1 MLAADI
7 LRETWL
13 FRNRV
18 FGAFETTG
26 DDRDGI
32 RHSFS
37 RNCYQ
42 LQSQDLER
50 RALGLGMLSA
60 VGLALLAGLGIGY
73 GVARNETPNAEPVV
87 VVEPESKFVINRVG
101 ELAGRLYR
109 LESEAVQL
117 AKRIGAL
124 KDFEKRG
131 KAPAANPMQP
141 PRRRR
146 LRVANDPAGGGGL
159 ARPHLMADS
168 VDDSLSTLE
177 SDLQRLEQTLTS
189 IDQIALQRN
198 LSYMAFPSREPV
210 SNSRIGSRFGNR
222 SDPFNRRLAFHSGLD
237 FPAPSG
243 TPIRASAGGRV
254 VFAGWRSDYGNQVQI
269 DHGNG
274 LLTLFPRLQAR
285 GERWRYR
292 HSGQVVA
299 EVGSTGRSTGPHLH
313 FEVLKDGEFVDPEAY
328 LKIAQS

>member
-1 MLAADI
+1 MAFVI
-7 LRETWL
+7 LSAGTATSSKVRTL
-13 FRNRV
+13 S
-18 FGAFETTG
+18 A
-26 DDRDGI
+26 
-32 RHSFS
+32 
-37 RNCYQ
+37 
-42 LQSQDLER
+42 

-131 KAPAANPMQP
+131 KAPAAKPDAATKAASAQGGPMIP
-141 PRRRR
+141 P
-146 LRVANDPAGGGGL
+146 VGGGL

-210 SNSRIGSRFGNR
+210 SNSRIVSRFGNR

-274 LLTLFPRLQAR
+274 LLT
-285 GERWRYR
+285 RYS
-292 HSGQVVA
+292 HASKLTVSVGDIVTPGQVVA